1 MCELGLYMSII
12 EGINKRRK
20 TEDYG
25 LQQWRGDKYNMKH
38 TLHVKQQ
45 KHAFCVCFQVTSPPV

>member
-1 MCELGLYMSII
+1 MCELGLYMSVI

-25 LQQWRGDKYNMKH
+25 LQQWR
-38 TLHVKQQ
+38 
-45 KHAFCVCFQVTSPPV
+45 C